1 MLHKNTSMNRKGGQ
15 IFMLKDYRY
24 LFLIAIHIIAAVL
37 PEHVINSSQTHY
49 GTLKMLD
56 KIYD

>member
-1 MLHKNTSMNRKGGQ
+1 
-15 IFMLKDYRY
+15 MLKDYRY

-49 GTLKMLD
+49 GTLNE
-56 KIYD
+56 